1 MGRPSCTCQIAV
13 PAFRFIATAVLIL
26 AACPSPE
33 VRGQDTAIVAR
44 TGTAALE
51 EHRFGEALAAFT
63 EAAAIEPD
71 RANLSFGAGVAAFML
86 GQNDTARRRFEHVLA
101 LDPGYLPAAV
111 WLGDL
116 HYRAGRLEQAISIC
130 EAALRYA
137 SDDRDLRDRLVR
149 WRKEQALQSRFHEV
163 RAAHFIVLFEDR
175 GDEPRARQFLER
187 LDAAYSRIGSILGV
201 YPTEP
206 MSVLIYSRQ
215 QFDDITGLAAW
226 SIAGYD
232 GRIRVPRSLV
242 LEQREEIDRVLS
254 HEFVHA
260 VVEMVG
266 GRAVPA
272 WMNEGLATALEP
284 SPGEAADRTTR
295 TTRRANLSRLHRSFT
310 DLPKRDAEV
319 AYASAADAVRRLID
333 QRGAPAI
340 VALLEDL
347 RRGEAFASAFEQRIA
362 MRYQEFAAKRLR
374 MD

>member
-1 MGRPSCTCQIAV
+1 VPVRQVIAAA
-13 PAFRFIATAVLIL
+13 AFIL
-26 AACPSPE
+26 ATLA
-33 VRGQDTAIVAR
+33 VADLRGQDAAIAAR
-44 TGTAALE
+44 TGTEALE
-51 EHRFGEALAAFT
+51 EHRFGEALAAFSA
-63 EAAAIEPD
+63 AAAIEPD

-86 GQNDTARRRFEHVLA
+86 GQNDAARFRFERVLA

-130 EAALRYA
+130 EAALQHA
-137 SDDRDLRDRLVR
+137 PGDRDLRDRLVR

-163 RAAHFIVLFEDR
+163 RAPHFIVLFEDS

-206 MSVLIYSRQ
+206 MTILIYSRQ

-232 GRIRVPRSLV
+232 GRIRVPRSVV
-242 LEQREEIDRVLS
+242 LEPREEIDRVLS
-254 HEFVHA
+254 HEYVHA
-260 VVEMVG
+260 VVEITG
-266 GRAVPA
+266 GRTVPA
-272 WMNEGLATALEP
+272 WINEGLATALEP
-284 SPGEAADRTTR
+284 SLADGTDRSTR
-295 TTRRANLSRLHRSFT
+295 STRRTNLSRLHRSFT

-319 AYASAADAVRRLID
+319 AYAAAADAVRRLLD

-340 VALLEDL
+340 VALLGDL
-347 RRGEAFASAFEQRIA
+347 RRGETFASAFEERIA
-362 MRYQEFAAKRLR
+362 MRYQEFAAERLHIDQR
-374 MD
+374 RW